1 MDLAA
6 IIIFLSIVAFAAVTQ
21 TVTGF
26 AMGLIIVALSTALG
40 IMTILEVTAI
50 ISIISLVNI
59 VLVLRGSVARIN
71 KSLLG
76 LIALGLVPG
85 LMLGFIWLD
94 EFAGVW
100 QAGLKMLLGIMV
112 MTAGLSMMLRPAA
125 WPRPSG
131 GAVTVATGFLGGLFG
146 GLYSAAGAPI
156 AYLTYR
162 QPLEI
167 QVIRSTLLAVFFLST
182 SLRAGIGTVYGHFTE
197 TVLLQTVLALPLVMA
212 ISIALKPA
220 LQRLPEAWVRRWV
233 FLVLQTVGLWPI
245 IQPLL

>member
-71 KSLLG
+71 KALLG

-85 LMLGFIWLD
+85 LMLGFIWLA

-100 QAGLKMLLGIMV
+100 QAGLQML
-112 MTAGLSMMLRPAA
+112 A
-125 WPRPSG
+125 
-131 GAVTVATGFLGGLFG
+131 
-146 GLYSAAGAPI
+146 
-156 AYLTYR
+156 
-162 QPLEI
+162 
-167 QVIRSTLLAVFFLST
+167 
-182 SLRAGIGTVYGHFTE
+182 
-197 TVLLQTVLALPLVMA
+197 
-212 ISIALKPA
+212 
-220 LQRLPEAWVRRWV
+220 
-233 FLVLQTVGLWPI
+233 
-245 IQPLL
+245 